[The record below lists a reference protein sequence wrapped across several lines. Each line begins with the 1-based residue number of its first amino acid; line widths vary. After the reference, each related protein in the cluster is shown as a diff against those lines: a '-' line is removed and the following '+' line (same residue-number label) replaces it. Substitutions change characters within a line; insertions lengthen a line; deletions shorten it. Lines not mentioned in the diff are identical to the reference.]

1 MGIRTTCHTA
11 LLTVLGGRVGLELH
25 GLLFFECVI
34 PLSLRRSELVTF
46 DSLLACANPAPLRI
60 ISLLLLIAALQC
72 FSNDEERI
80 EFGFLFP
87 EGWIQCQAFR
97 YALHGHN
104 ECFVYN
110 SFLGAHSQCDHSSR
124 RSRHQRCSC
133 SQFISRAKTV
143 LLLALPAAAARTAVV
158 YAEPS
163 AVFQARFRNFR
174 GGITQPMREHSD
186 PPVVVVHVVSGG

>member
-1 MGIRTTCHTA
+1 M
-11 LLTVLGGRVGLELH
+11 LELH

-34 PLSLRRSELVTF
+34 LLSLCRSELVTF

-60 ISLLLLIAALQC
+60 ISLLVLIAALQC

-80 EFGFLFP
+80 EFGFPFL
-87 EGWIQCQAFR
+87 EVWIQCQAFR

-143 LLLALPAAAARTAVV
+143 LLLALPAAARTAAAVV

-163 AVFQARFRNFR
+163 AAFLARFRNSHS
-174 GGITQPMREHSD
+174 GITQPQLKHSD
-186 PPVVVVHVVSGG
+186 PSAVVVHVVSGG

>member
-1 MGIRTTCHTA
+1 MRDP
-11 LLTVLGGRVGLELH
+11 
-25 GLLFFECVI
+25 
-34 PLSLRRSELVTF
+34 PLSLSLRSEPVTF
-46 DSLLACANPAPLRI
+46 DSLLACANLAPLRI
-60 ISLLLLIAALQC
+60 ISLLLVIVALQC

-80 EFGFLFP
+80 EFGSNM
-87 EGWIQCQAFR
+87 QCQAFR

-143 LLLALPAAAARTAVV
+143 LLLALPAAAARTAAAAVV

-163 AVFQARFRNFR
+163 AVFLARFRYSR
-174 GGITQPMREHSD
+174 SGITQPPREKSD
-186 PPVVVVHVVSGG
+186 PSAVVVHVVSGG